1 MVIGSPG
8 SGTLR
13 SLNESVKLPTFVLRL
28 TSTVLVVVEVCP
40 ALSVEL
46 NRTTYWPFSSTVGSN
61 VPSVAL
67 VTGAAPEAKVANV
80 VGLPEPSSN
89 EYSSFH
95 EPVVT
100 EPMIGVGLV
109 ISWPSANPAMLTTGG
124 GGGCT

>member
-1 MVIGSPG
+1 VTVIGSPG

-28 TSTVLVVVEVCP
+28 TSTVLLVVEVWL

-46 NRTTYWPFSSTVGSN
+46 NRTIYWPFRSTVGSK
-61 VPSVAL
+61 VPSVLL
-67 VTGAAPEAKVANV
+67 VTGATPEANVTKV

-100 EPMIGVGLV
+100 EPMIGVGFV
-109 ISWPSANPAMLTTGG
+109 ISWPSVKPVKLTDGG
-124 GGGCT
+124 VGG